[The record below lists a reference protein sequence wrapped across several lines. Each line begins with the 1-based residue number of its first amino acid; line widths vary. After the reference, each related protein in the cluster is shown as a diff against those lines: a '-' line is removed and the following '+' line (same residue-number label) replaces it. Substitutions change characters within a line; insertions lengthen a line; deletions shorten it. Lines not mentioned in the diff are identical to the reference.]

1 MKLSTLRVR
10 SKALAISNNMAEDIR
25 NGKNYIIKPLLSKFP
40 LNNGDYLYLKELQTD
55 GTFTTKNT
63 AKTFIQIKSN
73 KIVNVRELTKE
84 DIRKLE
90 IDNNE
95 DFKTY
100 YTKIIEDMIG
110 NTVKNDVSIRKL
122 IKEFSYEANP
132 TIELLEVEIV
142 NATNTE
148 E

>member
-1 MKLSTLRVR
+1 
-10 SKALAISNNMAEDIR
+10 MAEDIR

-73 KIVNVRELTKE
+73 KIVNVQELTEE
-84 DIRKLE
+84 DIGKLE

-95 DFKTY
+95 NFKTY